1 MCRFRIPRTLWSL
14 ARSSSDEEPP
24 AGERGAPSR
33 YPDPVATRIA
43 FRTYIPYFYPRQK
56 GSRQYPGIVYQKRIT
71 RMKQIGIKK
80 LYYSISEVSKITDLE
95 QYVLRY
101 WESEFE
107 QLNPSKNRAGN
118 RIYTNRDIKLILYIK
133 KLLREER
140 YTIEGAK
147 QVLTGYVSENE
158 SGEQLELISE
168 APIAGTASAPPVKA
182 SENRLRGDMIEIKK
196 FLEELLVRLT

>member
-1 MCRFRIPRTLWSL
+1 
-14 ARSSSDEEPP
+14 
-24 AGERGAPSR
+24 
-33 YPDPVATRIA
+33 
-43 FRTYIPYFYPRQK
+43 
-56 GSRQYPGIVYQKRIT
+56 
-71 RMKQIGIKK
+71 MKQMGIKK

-107 QLNPSKNRAGN
+107 QLNPAKNRAGN

-147 QVLTGYVSENE
+147 QVLQSYMPDSE
-158 SGEQLELISE
+158 SGEQLDLLAEQ
-168 APIAGTASAPPVKA
+168 AYPPTLSVQPTKA
-182 SENRLRGDMIEIKK
+182 SENRARSDMIEIKK